1 MTAHRHRV
9 RHVHSGWPAS
19 YTGVIA
25 AIAFAIAIIGFMS
38 LIGLMIR

>member
-1 MTAHRHRV
+1 MTTHRHYV
-9 RHVHSGWPAS
+9 RHVHRSWPAP

-25 AIAFAIAIIGFMS
+25 ALAFAIAIVGFVS

>member
-1 MTAHRHRV
+1 MTARRHYV
-9 RHVHSGWPAS
+9 RHVHTGWPAP

-25 AIAFAIAIIGFMS
+25 AIAFAIAIVGFVS